1 MSVTEKA
8 LAATLKDI
16 GITLYIIG
24 VGSALGPPRK
34 YSIVK
39 ANYFYDKA
47 EKDVEEWL
55 AKID

>member
-8 LAATLKDI
+8 LAATLKVI
-16 GITLYIIG
+16 CMTRYIRG

-47 EKDVEEWL
+47 EKDVEELL